1 MPAVHENFC
10 MELLVQQ
17 IKGFKVCSD
26 SVLLPVQ
33 FFFSHEFP
41 FCEFTLIKKQV
52 KTELGCYSKP
62 I

>member
-33 FFFSHEFP
+33 FFFFFVFL
-41 FCEFTLIKKQV
+41 FCEFSLFKK
-52 KTELGCYSKP
+52 
-62 I
+62 

>member
-17 IKGFKVCSD
+17 IKGFKVYSD

-41 FCEFTLIKKQV
+41 FCEFTLIKK
-52 KTELGCYSKP
+52 
-62 I
+62 

>member
-10 MELLVQQ
+10 MELLMQH

-33 FFFSHEFP
+33 LFFFFDMSFHSVNS
-41 FCEFTLIKKQV
+41 LS
-52 KTELGCYSKP
+52 LRSR
-62 I
+62 

>member
-33 FFFSHEFP
+33 FFFFTWASILWIHSH
-41 FCEFTLIKKQV
+41 
-52 KTELGCYSKP
+52 
-62 I
+62 